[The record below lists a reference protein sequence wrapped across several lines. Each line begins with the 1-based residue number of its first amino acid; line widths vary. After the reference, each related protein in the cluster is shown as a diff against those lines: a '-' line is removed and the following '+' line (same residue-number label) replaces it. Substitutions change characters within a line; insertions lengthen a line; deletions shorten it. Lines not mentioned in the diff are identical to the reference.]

1 MDKKFYAV
9 QVCEENDYETG
20 STVKR
25 EALRMAKAAAKENPL
40 KQVRIYVRTEEDDFC
55 QDIIIVQDGAETE
68 AEFKLLQAYQKQ
80 YFALRYKNYN
90 FNDGDDL
97 ILAWGTAYVRP
108 FHSAAERD
116 AFCQD
121 DPQAVP
127 ITFERAMYITCN
139 FCYNL
144 FVED

>member
-68 AEFKLLQAYQKQ
+68 AEFKLLQAYQNQ

-139 FCYNL
+139 FNYNL

>member
-68 AEFKLLQAYQKQ
+68 AEFKLLQAYQNQ

-127 ITFERAMYITCN
+127 ITFERAAYITSN
-139 FCYNL
+139 FRCNL
-144 FVED
+144 FADD

>member
-1 MDKKFYAV
+1 MDKKYYAV

-40 KQVRIYVRTEEDDFC
+40 KEVRIYVRTEEDDFC
-55 QDIIIVQDGAETE
+55 QDIIIVQEGAETE

-97 ILAWGTAYVRP
+97 IAAWGTAYVRP
-108 FHSAAERD
+108 FSSAAERD

-127 ITFERAMYITCN
+127 ITFERAMYITDN
-139 FCYNL
+139 FRYNL
-144 FVED
+144 FAED